1 MSAVVSKGE
10 SYSPDVSDHT
20 IITYQRRIS
29 GKRGREKPKGSS
41 GKKTQKLFKTPV
53 LSPMRFLK
61 SLGDKM
67 ATAFRFV
74 FRKKKKKNNKKNS
87 VKATGSSSVKS
98 KKFIAPDDSS
108 HRSEAIADCIEF
120 INSSSLNRSSSV
132 SANTH

>member
-1 MSAVVSKGE
+1 MSAIVSKGGE

-20 IITYQRRIS
+20 IITYQRRLS
-29 GKRGREKPKGSS
+29 GKREGEMTKGSFGNNS
-41 GKKTQKLFKTPV
+41 KKLFKTPV
-53 LSPMRFLK
+53 VSPMKLLK

-67 ATAFRFV
+67 ATAYRFV
-74 FRKKKKKNNKKNS
+74 FRKKKKKKPPS
-87 VKATGSSSVKS
+87 VKAASSVKS

-132 SANTH
+132 SANSR